1 MYLLCEPFFRG
12 FSVPVSVKK
21 RYRGDASLEDIE
33 QQERILLVNRTG
45 ALLPLTLNNQEIGE
59 NRSIDYEK
67 ITVARSL
74 VD

>member
-1 MYLLCEPFFRG
+1 
-12 FSVPVSVKK
+12 
-21 RYRGDASLEDIE
+21 
-33 QQERILLVNRTG
+33 
-45 ALLPLTLNNQEIGE
+45 LLPLTLNNQEIGE